1 MSRTIYVKQYAAPI
15 LAFILVITSYCC
27 LGAEGALVYRNGL
40 LSANIAA
47 LDINSA
53 FEQITAETDVVFSLS
68 PGAEITETVSAHFS
82 NQDLESGIRRL
93 LVGYNY
99 MMLYATT
106 ASGAKRVSKVIVLGK
121 VAREPAN
128 SAPVAGTSTTPPPE
142 HTPVILRRNSS
153 GHYIAS
159 GSINDLPT
167 EFIVDTGATVIA
179 LSVPIAKRIGLG
191 FGKAKRIETASGTTT
206 GYGTVL
212 ERVELGGLYLDQVPA
227 VILPEMNL
235 GERIL
240 LGMSFL
246 SSFDLIQR
254 NDLLTIAPRKPQ
266 Q

>member
-1 MSRTIYVKQYAAPI
+1 MPRTISVKRYSVPI
-15 LAFILVITSYCC
+15 MALMLAITSYGS
-27 LGAEGALVYRNGL
+27 LSAEDAFVYRNGL

-47 LDINSA
+47 LDINTV
-53 FEQITAETDVVFSLS
+53 FEQIAAETDVIFSLS
-68 PGAEITETVSAHFS
+68 PGLEASETVSAQFS
-82 NQDLESGIRRL
+82 DQNLESGIRQL
-93 LVGYNY
+93 LIGYNY

-106 ASGAKRVSKVIVLGK
+106 PSGTKRISKVIVLSK
-121 VAREPAN
+121 VERTPT
-128 SAPVAGTSTTPPPE
+128 APPTVAGTAAALPPKSA
-142 HTPVILRRNSS
+142 PVILRRDSN

-159 GSINDLPT
+159 GSINDRPA

-179 LSVPIAKRIGLG
+179 LSAPVAKRIGVG

-235 GERIL
+235 GERVL

-246 SSFDLIQR
+246 SSFDLFQR
-254 NDLLTIAPRKPQ
+254 NDLLTIAPREPQ
-266 Q
+266 H

>member
-1 MSRTIYVKQYAAPI
+1 MPKTISVTRYSVPI
-15 LAFILVITSYCC
+15 LALVLAITSYRC
-27 LGAEGALVYRNGL
+27 LSAEDAFIYRNGL
-40 LSANIAA
+40 LSVNIAA

-53 FEQITAETDVVFSLS
+53 FEQIAAETDVVFSLS
-68 PGAEITETVSAHFS
+68 PGTEITETISAQFS
-82 NQDLESGIRRL
+82 NQDLESGIRQL
-93 LVGYNY
+93 LDGYNY
-99 MMLYATT
+99 MMLYTKA
-106 ASGAKRVSKVIVLGK
+106 ASGAKRVSKVIILGR
-121 VAREPAN
+121 VERAQTNPAT
-128 SAPVAGTSTTPPPE
+128 VAGTAAALPPANA
-142 HTPVILRRNSS
+142 PVILRRDSN

-159 GSINDLPT
+159 GSINDRPA

-179 LSVPIAKRIGLG
+179 LSAPTAKRIGLG

-206 GYGTVL
+206 GYGTML

-254 NDLLTIAPRKPQ
+254 NDLLTIAPREPQ
-266 Q
+266 